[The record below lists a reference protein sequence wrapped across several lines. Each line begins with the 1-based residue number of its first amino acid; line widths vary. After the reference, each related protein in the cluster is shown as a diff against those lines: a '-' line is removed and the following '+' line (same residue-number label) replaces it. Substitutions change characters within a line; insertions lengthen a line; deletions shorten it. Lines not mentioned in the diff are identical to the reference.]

1 MIAMYNIRTVEE
13 LRVAIA
19 ELEYATRQKE
29 KSIRKDISLTV
40 DSLRPANLVKNLF
53 GSFLN
58 GEPAQSLLALK
69 PVSGGFKAG
78 LIRTAVAFGTSLL
91 VRRVFKKKE

>member
-1 MIAMYNIRTVEE
+1 MYNIRTVEE

-19 ELEYATRQKE
+19 ELEYETKQKE

-58 GEPAQSLLALK
+58 GTQTQSLLAYK
-69 PVSGGFKAG
+69 PVKGSFKAG
-78 LIRTAVAFGTSLL
+78 IVRTAVAFGTSLL
-91 VRRVFKKKE
+91 VRRFFKKKE